1 MNDNNILSII
11 DFGSTKLRLGV
22 FANHLTNSKYICD
35 ENIIPNSKN
44 EINKSIKNIILK
56 TEREIGRHLNKT
68 FVMLDSHKFLSIDVS
83 IKKKTDQ
90 ININENIIKQF
101 IQEIKVEIE
110 RNYKYFK
117 ILHIVISRY
126 VLDDK
131 EFNNLP
137 KNTKVNNLII
147 DIKFILTPNEIIDDM
162 RELFKDNQTSI
173 SNIFCSTY
181 IKTLNYLKYFD
192 KFDTKVFIDIGS
204 SKTSLIIYKYEKLK
218 YINYIPIGGEHITKD
233 ISNVLKISLDESEN
247 IKKKLNQTNANLNN
261 NEDNSL
267 IIKVVHA
274 RIEEIIDLSFQTLE
288 SSNIFLKQNSILIF
302 TGNGSKILSK
312 NSIFL
317 KEKYNIFDQMSFFE
331 ENSDLICSSGHN
343 YLLSEKKDEAIL
355 SQKKRLKRGIFEK
368 LFYIFSK

>member
-56 TEREIGRHLNKT
+56 TEKEIGNHLNKT
-68 FVMLDSHKFLSIDVS
+68 FVMLDSHKFLSVDVS

-110 RNYKYFK
+110 RNYKNFK
-117 ILHIVISRY
+117 ILHIVILRY
-126 VLDDK
+126 VLDNK

-137 KNTKVNNLII
+137 KNIKVNNLII

-162 RELFKDNQTSI
+162 RGLFKDNQTSI

-192 KFDTKVFIDIGS
+192 NFDTKVFIDIGS

>member
-110 RNYKYFK
+110 RNYKKFK
-117 ILHIVISRY
+117 ILHIVILRY

-131 EFNNLP
+131 ESNNLP
-137 KNTKVNNLII
+137 KNIKVNNLII
-147 DIKFILTPNEIIDDM
+147 DIKFILAPNEIIDDM